1 VVSKQYRA
9 GELAPG
15 GSGYNLPIPNV
26 ISNSVSCVP
35 CPAPTL
41 RIVQRLAVT
50 TLGILIF
57 GVAVAACAADWS
69 APEQQLARKI
79 VAVTRN
85 GAVSLTFENRGSL
98 GLRDAEI
105 IQNGLR
111 SALAAMGARL
121 VEQDASGTPVRISL
135 SENLTSYV
143 WVAQIVRNG
152 SDPIVVMV
160 SMPRPANDSAH
171 ESVPLSLRKTLV
183 WSQSDPI
190 LDVAVLEENAAPL
203 RIAVL
208 DAKGVSLYRSENG
221 RWTLVQSLLVSHT
234 RPWPRDL
241 RGRLAPAKDHL
252 LDIYLPGVVC
262 HSVAGKTNLS
272 CGDSDDPWPIGA
284 ATQVGNTSS
293 NTGGANGTSPLNSA
307 IRAFFGPSYNFFT
320 GALTPPAGTITT
332 VPKFYS
338 AAFVQRET
346 GPMWIFASVDGGIH
360 VVDGPTGREENWNW
374 GSDQAGVR
382 TSCGA
387 GAQVLAT
394 PPNDGGNDSVRA
406 FEFPD
411 RDPVAVTASVDFS
424 GPISALWTEPK
435 GDTAVA
441 IAKNQETGNY
451 EAFRLA
457 VVCSQ

>member
-1 VVSKQYRA
+1 VSR
-9 GELAPG
+9 
-15 GSGYNLPIPNV
+15 
-26 ISNSVSCVP
+26 VS

-57 GVAVAACAADWS
+57 GVAVAARAADWS

-79 VAVTRN
+79 VAVTGN
-85 GAVSLTFENRGSL
+85 SAVAVTFENRGSL
-98 GLRDAEI
+98 GRRDAEI

-121 VEQDASGTPVRISL
+121 VEHDASGTPVRISL
-135 SENLTSYV
+135 SENLASYV

-160 SMPRPANDSAH
+160 SMPRPANDTAR

-183 WSQSDPI
+183 WSQSDPL

-208 DAKGVSLYRSENG
+208 GARAVSLYRSESG
-221 RWTLVQSLLVSHT
+221 RWKLEQSLAISHT

-241 RGRLAPAKDHL
+241 RGRLVPAKDHL
-252 LDIYLPGVVC
+252 LDVYLPGVVC
-262 HSVAGKTNLS
+262 HSVVGQTDLS
-272 CGDSDDPWPIGA
+272 CNDSDDPWPIGA
-284 ATQVGNTSS
+284 AGQGANAPSIK
-293 NTGGANGTSPLNSA
+293 GANGTPELTAAS
-307 IRAFFGPSYNFFT
+307 RAFFGPSHNFFT
-320 GALTPPAGTITT
+320 GALTPPAGTTTT

-338 AAFVQRET
+338 AAFVQREKD
-346 GPMWIFASVDGGIH
+346 PIWIFASVEDGTR
-360 VVDGPTGREENWNW
+360 VVDASTNRAAKWNW
-374 GSDQAGVR
+374 GSDLVGVR

-394 PPNDGGNDSVRA
+394 SPNDDGNDFVRA

-411 RDPVAVTASVDFS
+411 RDPVAVTTSLDFS
-424 GPISALWTEPK
+424 GPISALWTESK
-435 GDTAVA
+435 GDTAIA
-441 IAKNQETGNY
+441 IARNQETGNY

-457 VVCSQ
+457 VVCIQ